1 MVRQTSID
9 VFHKIKDQGLVGR
22 MQFLVY
28 EIIFEKGPMT
38 GGEVV
43 AILTGGRGITSQARS
58 RINELVKVGLVVE
71 VGKRKCSVTGQVAL
85 LWDVTANLPTKPPKR
100 EKEAAPTKPARKL
113 KAVDGLPEP
122 PAVLPGQQSLF

>member
-1 MVRQTSID
+1 
-9 VFHKIKDQGLVGR
+9 

-100 EKEAAPTKPARKL
+100 EKEAAPTSPR
-113 KAVDGLPEP
+113 G
-122 PAVLPGQQSLF
+122 S